1 MYYMGVDYHKQYSHL
16 TILDKGGKVLKSG
29 MVTNDQ
35 EDIRRFLVGLENVK
49 AVVEAGR
56 TSYVIADMLEWMGID
71 IRIANPM
78 QVKAIAQAKIKTD
91 KRDSRVLADLLRA
104 DLIPEVYMRS
114 QANREA
120 QRILRQRVFFVRMRT
135 QVKNRIAWILAMQMP
150 EILADRE
157 GVKDLYTQRGL
168 QFLKT
173 VQLCESDR
181 KIMDELLESYNHL
194 TKRIHVSDGYVR
206 DLYASMREAKLV
218 RTIPG
223 FGPFNSVLVPVEIGE
238 ISRFPKVEKLH
249 AYTGVIPSL
258 HSSGGKVYHG
268 KIIKAGNKWLRWAA
282 VEAVWPAIKAD
293 VRLKIFYQNRAWRK
307 GANVAKVATARKLL
321 TVVYKVLKEERP
333 YDVH

>member
-16 TILDKGGKVLKSG
+16 TILDRGGEVLRSG
-29 MVTNDQ
+29 VVTNDQ
-35 EDIRRFLVGLENVK
+35 EDIRRFLLGFENVK
-49 AVVEAGR
+49 AVVEASR

-114 QANREA
+114 RVNREA

-135 QVKNRIAWILAMQMP
+135 QVKNRIAWILGMQMP
-150 EILADRE
+150 GILTDME
-157 GVKDLYTQRGL
+157 NVKGLYSQRGL
-168 QFLKT
+168 QFLET
-173 VQLCESDR
+173 VQLGEADR

-194 TKRIHVSDGYVR
+194 TERIQVSDEYVKE
-206 DLYASMREAKLV
+206 LYASMKEAKLV

-223 FGPFNSVLVPVEIGE
+223 FGPFYSVLVPVEIGE
-238 ISRFPKVEKLH
+238 ISRFAKVEKLH

-293 VRLKIFYQNRAWRK
+293 VRLKVFYQNRAWRK
-307 GANVAKVATARKLL
+307 GSNVAKVATARKLL
-321 TVVYKVLKEERP
+321 TIVYRVLKEKRP
-333 YDVH
+333 YDIH

>member
-16 TILDKGGKVLKSG
+16 TVLDKGGKVLRSG

-49 AVVEAGR
+49 PVVEAGR
-56 TSYVIADMLEWMGID
+56 TSYVMADMLEWMGID

-91 KRDSRVLADLLRA
+91 KRDSRVLTDLLRA

-114 QANREA
+114 QEKREA

-135 QVKNRIAWILAMQMP
+135 QVKNRIAWVLGMQMP
-150 EILADRE
+150 GVLTGRDT
-157 GVKDLYTQRGL
+157 VKDLYTHRGL
-168 QFLKT
+168 QFLKD
-173 VQLCESDR
+173 VQLGESDR
-181 KIMDELLESYNHL
+181 KIMDELLESYRHL
-194 TKRIHVSDGYVR
+194 TRRIQVSDGYVKE
-206 DLYASMREAKLV
+206 LYASMKEAKLV

-223 FGPFNSVLVPVEIGE
+223 FGPFYSVLVPVEIGE
-238 ISRFPKVEKLH
+238 ISRFPKAEKLH

-282 VEAVWPAIKAD
+282 IEAVWPATVAD
-293 VRLKIFYQNRAWRK
+293 VRLKIFYQSRAWRK

-321 TVVYKVLKEERP
+321 TIVYRVLKEERP
-333 YDVH
+333 YDIH

>member
-16 TILDKGGKVLKSG
+16 TILDKGGEMLRSG
-29 MVTNDQ
+29 IVTNDQ
-35 EDIRRFLVGLENVK
+35 EDIRRFIHGFKNVR
-49 AVVEAGR
+49 AVVEASR

-114 QANREA
+114 RVNREA

-135 QVKNRIAWILAMQMP
+135 QVKNRIAWILGMQMP
-150 EILADRE
+150 DILTGMDN
-157 GVKDLYTQRGL
+157 VKGLYSQRGL
-168 QFLKT
+168 QFLET
-173 VQLCESDR
+173 VRLGEADR

-194 TKRIHVSDGYVR
+194 TERIQVSDEYVR
-206 DLYASMREAKLV
+206 ELYASMKEAKLV

-223 FGPFNSVLVPVEIGE
+223 FGPFYSVLVPVEIGE
-238 ISRFPKVEKLH
+238 ISRFAKVEKLH

-293 VRLKIFYQNRAWRK
+293 VRLKVFYQNRAWRK
-307 GANVAKVATARKLL
+307 GSNVAKVATARKLL
-321 TVVYKVLKEERP
+321 TIVYRVLKEERP
-333 YDVH
+333 YDIH

>member
-16 TILDKGGKVLKSG
+16 TILDKGGEMLRSG
-29 MVTNDQ
+29 IVTNDQ
-35 EDIRRFLVGLENVK
+35 EDIRRFIHGFKNVR
-49 AVVEAGR
+49 AVVEASR

-114 QANREA
+114 RVNREA

-135 QVKNRIAWILAMQMP
+135 QVKNRIAWILGMQMP
-150 EILADRE
+150 DILTGME
-157 GVKDLYTQRGL
+157 NVKGLYSQRGL
-168 QFLKT
+168 QFLET
-173 VQLCESDR
+173 VRLGEADR

-194 TKRIHVSDGYVR
+194 TERIQVSDEYVR
-206 DLYASMREAKLV
+206 ELYASMKEAKLV

-223 FGPFNSVLVPVEIGE
+223 FGPFYSVLVPVEIGE
-238 ISRFPKVEKLH
+238 ISRFAKVEKLH

-293 VRLKIFYQNRAWRK
+293 VRLKVFYQNRAWRK
-307 GANVAKVATARKLL
+307 GSNVAKVATARKLL
-321 TVVYKVLKEERP
+321 TIVYRVLKEERP
-333 YDVH
+333 YDIH

>member
-16 TILDKGGKVLKSG
+16 TILDKGGEVLRSG
-29 MVTNDQ
+29 IVTNDQ
-35 EDIRRFLVGLENVK
+35 EDIRRFILGFENVK
-49 AVVEAGR
+49 AVVEASR

-114 QANREA
+114 QENREA

-135 QVKNRIAWILAMQMP
+135 QVKNRIAWILGMQMP
-150 EILADRE
+150 
-157 GVKDLYTQRGL
+157 GVLTDLGNVKGLYSQRGL
-168 QFLKT
+168 QFLET
-173 VQLCESDR
+173 VQLGEADR

-194 TKRIHVSDGYVR
+194 TERIQVSDEYVR
-206 DLYASMREAKLV
+206 ELYASMKEAKLV

-223 FGPFNSVLVPVEIGE
+223 FGPFYSVLVPVEIGE
-238 ISRFPKVEKLH
+238 ISRFAKVEKLH

-282 VEAVWPAIKAD
+282 VEAVWPAIKSD
-293 VRLKIFYQNRAWRK
+293 VRLKVFYQSRAWRK
-307 GANVAKVATARKLL
+307 GSNVAKVATARKLL
-321 TVVYKVLKEERP
+321 TIVYRVLKDGRP
-333 YDVH
+333 YDIH

>member
-1 MYYMGVDYHKQYSHL
+1 ML
-16 TILDKGGKVLKSG
+16 RSG
-29 MVTNDQ
+29 IVTNDQ
-35 EDIRRFLVGLENVK
+35 EDIRRFIHGFKNVR
-49 AVVEAGR
+49 AVVEASR

-114 QANREA
+114 RVNREA

-135 QVKNRIAWILAMQMP
+135 QVKNRIAWILGMQMP
-150 EILADRE
+150 DILTGMDN
-157 GVKDLYTQRGL
+157 VKGLYSQRGL
-168 QFLKT
+168 QFLET
-173 VQLCESDR
+173 VRLGEADR

-194 TKRIHVSDGYVR
+194 TERIQVSDEYVR
-206 DLYASMREAKLV
+206 ELYASMKEAKLV

-223 FGPFNSVLVPVEIGE
+223 FGPFYSVLVPVEIGE
-238 ISRFPKVEKLH
+238 ISRFAKVEKLH

-293 VRLKIFYQNRAWRK
+293 VRLKVFYQNRAWRK
-307 GANVAKVATARKLL
+307 GSNVAKVATARKLL
-321 TVVYKVLKEERP
+321 TIVYRVLKEERP
-333 YDVH
+333 YDIH